1 MEGLLVVACFCFEAS
16 SSFPFHLPSAGV
28 AGGTS
33 FSAMGGY
40 SLFVLKLMHV
50 DDSSHC
56 RVIPYH
62 FGQWKVANYLH
73 TLTIKSSAS
82 LYILSP
88 KQLIGP
94 LTAMSNSEINF
105 GTAQPSVTVVNINAD
120 ASPTM
125 FRVDKDDVGTTEIL
139 LRLATWL
146 KEEEALIINIT
157 VSPTNLCLVAALK
170 DDWIPRFG
178 KALHGQEYTPYTA

>member
-1 MEGLLVVACFCFEAS
+1 
-16 SSFPFHLPSAGV
+16 
-28 AGGTS
+28 
-33 FSAMGGY
+33 
-40 SLFVLKLMHV
+40 
-50 DDSSHC
+50 
-56 RVIPYH
+56 
-62 FGQWKVANYLH
+62 
-73 TLTIKSSAS
+73 
-82 LYILSP
+82 
-88 KQLIGP
+88 
-94 LTAMSNSEINF
+94 MSNSEINF